1 MSVLLDTSVWI
12 AHFKQSNAAVV
23 QLLESE
29 LVVSHEFVVAE
40 LACGSLKSRNETLG
54 YLNELVALPT
64 VFTREV
70 ILLIES
76 KVLYSRGI
84 GLIDAHL
91 LASTLITPDAQLWTA
106 DKRLQKIVGES
117 GIAYSTNEQ

>member
-12 AHFKQSNAAVV
+12 RHFKQSNQRVV

-29 LVVSHEFVVAE
+29 LVVSHEFVIAE
-40 LACGSLKSRNETLG
+40 LACGSLKSREETLG

-91 LASTLITPDAQLWTA
+91 LASTLITPDTQLWTA
-106 DKRLQKIVGES
+106 DKRLQIIASELGV
-117 GIAYSTNEQ
+117 AYSTHER